1 MTDSVTVEQC
11 DRDAAAALLIFA
23 GEKKAY
29 REGVLAGRHDGD
41 AYVVICAR
49 HRIAERERCAG
60 IAYRTCAE
68 THHVT
73 LGDKCAQAIREPK
86 P

>member
-1 MTDSVTVEQC
+1 MVEVTRE
-11 DRDAAAALLIFA
+11 DREAAAAAFYCKPLL
-23 GEKKAY
+23 
-29 REGVLAGRHDGD
+29 D
-41 AYVVICAR
+41 AKHNTDRRVQAFAR

-60 IAYRTCAE
+60 IAYQTCAE
-68 THHVT
+68 TRHVT